1 MDSIRVGTFE
11 LYPSERILST
21 AGKAVEIGARAF
33 DLLLVLVEQ
42 PGRLVTKATLLERV
56 WPKLVV
62 DENNLPTQV
71 ASLRRVL
78 GACAITT
85 VPGFGYRLDL
95 PVGTAAPQTAV
106 GNAEPQA
113 PRLAVARST
122 WPSRLGALIGRDADL
137 RYIEAALETHNLVS
151 IVGGA
156 GVGKSRLAQ
165 EVLIREAE
173 RASDSVS
180 WVSLQPVEDIGH
192 VAAAIALGLGLA
204 LPESIDGFAALRQAL
219 DRTPLLLIIDGAEH
233 LNEKLAPPLA
243 ALIAR
248 TRGLRVLLTS
258 QAPLGIPGEIVYR
271 LDPLAVPE
279 AGTPPAEAARFASIE
294 LFVQRASAADCSFHL
309 NDANAPLVAEI
320 CRRLDGNAL
329 ALELAAARVPALGI
343 SALQARL
350 DDRFRL
356 LKQRVH
362 PDNPHHGALHAA
374 FDWSYGL
381 LSATEQQVF
390 NRLGIFSGSF
400 SLEAAARCV
409 AYDDMDLAEAIDVIG
424 RLVDRSL
431 ITALPGDPPRYV
443 LLETA
448 RFYARGK
455 LARDGQLADAH
466 RRMAMTMLQLL
477 DAAYD
482 EYWSLDEA
490 LWLHRY
496 EPEIVNVRAA
506 VNWAMQHDRPLALA
520 LYGSAWPLFV
530 ETDLS
535 GEERA
540 RYDHALTLLSD
551 SLPHKR
557 VARFWEAVAAYFSTR
572 LCDRARF
579 AAELAAKIQQVAGDE
594 RARYLALI
602 LLAFNWRGDN
612 AAAYEAY
619 HQAKL
624 IEDPAWP
631 PRLLTLGAL
640 TEGALL
646 MSDNDRFAEARD
658 AYRRALRL
666 ALTTS
671 ERRALA
677 ATVSLVE
684 LDVACGDAAAALQL
698 GLPLALNLRHS
709 GRRETYFELLLMIFS
724 AWLLIGNLREA
735 RPVGAELYALAL
747 RIDPGKLYSVLD
759 AMAYLACM
767 DGLEQAAARILA
779 CADLAHRAHGQARR
793 RPTEERMRDAAVK
806 ILDTR
811 LGEDWRG
818 VFAAAR
824 EVMSEAQ
831 ACAIALG
838 LDD

>member
-1 MDSIRVGTFE
+1 MR
-11 LYPSERILST
+11 
-21 AGKAVEIGARAF
+21 
-33 DLLLVLVEQ
+33 Q
-42 PGRLVTKATLLERV
+42 
-56 WPKLVV
+56 
-62 DENNLPTQV
+62 
-71 ASLRRVL
+71 
-78 GACAITT
+78 
-85 VPGFGYRLDL
+85 
-95 PVGTAAPQTAV
+95 
-106 GNAEPQA
+106 
-113 PRLAVARST
+113 
-122 WPSRLGALIGRDADL
+122 
-137 RYIEAALETHNLVS
+137 
-151 IVGGA
+151 
-156 GVGKSRLAQ
+156 
-165 EVLIREAE
+165 AE
-173 RASDSVS
+173 RAADSVS
-180 WVSLQPVEDIGH
+180 WVSLQPVEDISH
-192 VAAAIALGLGLA
+192 VPAAIALALGLA

-219 DRTPLLLIIDGAEH
+219 DHTPLLLIIDGAEH
-233 LNEKLAPPLA
+233 LNETLAPPLA
-243 ALIAR
+243 ALVAQ
-248 TRGLRVLLTS
+248 TRGLRALLTS

-271 LDPLAVPE
+271 LDPLAVPQ
-279 AGTPPAEAARFASIE
+279 AGTSCPDAARFGSIE
-294 LFVQRASAADCSFHL
+294 LFVQRASAADCSFQL
-309 NDANAPLVAEI
+309 TDANAAQVAEI

-390 NRLGIFSGSF
+390 NRLGIFAGSF

-409 AYDDMDLAEAIDVIG
+409 AYDDMDLAEAVDVIG

-443 LLETA
+443 LPETA

-477 DAAYD
+477 DAAYE

-496 EPEIVNVRAA
+496 EPDIVNVRAA
-506 VNWAMQHDRPLALA
+506 SNWAMQHDRPLAVA

-572 LCDRARF
+572 QCDRARF
-579 AAELAAKIQQVAGDE
+579 AAELAAKTQQVTGDE

-612 AAAYEAY
+612 TAACAAYD
-619 HQAKL
+619 QAKL
-624 IEDPAWP
+624 IEDPTWP

-646 MSDNDRFAEARD
+646 MSDNDRFAEARE
-658 AYRRALRL
+658 AYRRAVRL

-709 GRRETYFELLLMIFS
+709 GRRESYFELLLMIFS
-724 AWLLIGNLREA
+724 AWLLLGNLREA
-735 RPVGAELYALAL
+735 RAAGAELYSLAL
-747 RIDPGKLYSVLD
+747 RIDPGKLFSVLD
-759 AMAYLACM
+759 AMAYLACLDQM
-767 DGLEQAAARILA
+767 EQAAARILA

-793 RPTEERMRDAAVK
+793 RPTEERLHDAAVK

-811 LGEDWRG
+811 LGADWR
-818 VFAAAR
+818 AMHMPAR
-824 EVMSEAQ
+824 EAISEAQ

>member
-11 LYPSERILST
+11 LYPSERILSA

-62 DENNLPTQV
+62 DENNLPAQV
-71 ASLRRVL
+71 ASLRRTL
-78 GACAITT
+78 GAGAITT

-95 PVGTAAPQTAV
+95 PVGIAAQAPAS
-106 GNAEPQA
+106 AAPQA

-122 WPSRLGALIGRDADL
+122 WPSRLGALIGRDGDL
-137 RYIEAALETHNLVS
+137 RNIEAALQSHSLVS

-165 EVLIREAE
+165 EILT
-173 RASDSVS
+173 RAAAGARDGVS
-180 WVSLQPVEDIGH
+180 WVSLQPVEDISH
-192 VAAAIALGLGLA
+192 VPAAIALGLGLA
-204 LPESIDGFAALRQAL
+204 LPESIDGFAALHQAL
-219 DRTPLLLIIDGAEH
+219 DRTPLLLIVDGAEH
-233 LNEKLAPPLA
+233 LNERLAPPLA
-243 ALIAR
+243 ALIAQ

-279 AGTPPAEAARFASIE
+279 SGTTCRDAAGFASIE
-294 LFVQRASAADCSFHL
+294 LFVQRASAADCSFRL
-309 NDANAPLVAEI
+309 TDANAPLVGEI

-390 NRLGIFSGSF
+390 NRLGIFAGSF
-400 SLEAAARCV
+400 SLDAAARCV

-443 LLETA
+443 LPETA
-448 RFYARGK
+448 RFYARGN

-466 RRMAMTMLQLL
+466 RRMAMTVLQSL
-477 DAAYD
+477 DAAYE
-482 EYWSLDEA
+482 EYWSVDEA
-490 LWLHRY
+490 LWLHCY
-496 EPEIVNVRAA
+496 EPDVVNVRAA
-506 VNWAMQHDRPLALA
+506 SNWAMQHDRPLAVA

-557 VARFWEAVAAYFSTR
+557 VARFWEAVAAYFSAR
-572 LCDRARF
+572 QCDRARF
-579 AAELAAKIQQVAGDE
+579 AAELAAKMQAVAGDE

-612 AAAYEAY
+612 SAACEAY
-619 HQAKL
+619 DQARL
-624 IEDPAWP
+624 IEDSTWP

-646 MSDNDRFAEARD
+646 MSDNDRFAEARE
-658 AYRRALRL
+658 AYRRAVRL

-698 GLPLALNLRHS
+698 GLPLALSLRHS
-709 GRRETYFELLLMIFS
+709 GRRESYFDLLLMIFS
-724 AWLLIGNLREA
+724 AWLLQADLREA
-735 RPVGAELYALAL
+735 RPVGAELYALAR
-747 RIDPGKLYSVLD
+747 RIDPGKLYLVLD
-759 AMAYLACM
+759 AMAYLACLDHM
-767 DGLEQAAARILA
+767 ECAAVRILA
-779 CADLAHRAHGQARR
+779 CADLAHLAHGQARR

-806 ILDTR
+806 ILDTH
-811 LGEDWRG
+811 LGENWRAQSADAH
-818 VFAAAR
+818 AAI
-824 EVMSEAQ
+824 SEAQ

>member
-11 LYPSERILST
+11 LYPSERILSA

-62 DENNLPTQV
+62 DENNLPAQV
-71 ASLRRVL
+71 ASLRRAL
-78 GACAITT
+78 GAGAITT
-85 VPGFGYRLDL
+85 VPGYGYRLDL
-95 PVGTAAPQTAV
+95 PVGTAARAPAS
-106 GNAEPQA
+106 ASPQA
-113 PRLAVARST
+113 PRLALERST
-122 WPSRLGALIGRDADL
+122 WPSRLGALIGRDGDL
-137 RYIEAALETHNLVS
+137 CNIEAALQSHSLVS

-165 EVLIREAE
+165 EILT
-173 RASDSVS
+173 RAAAGVRDGVS
-180 WVSLQPVEDIGH
+180 WVSLQPVEDISH
-192 VAAAIALGLGLA
+192 VPAAIALGLGLA
-204 LPESIDGFAALRQAL
+204 LPESIDGFAALHQAL
-219 DRTPLLLIIDGAEH
+219 DRTPLLLIVDGAEH

-243 ALIAR
+243 VLIAQ
-248 TRGLRVLLTS
+248 TRGLRILLTS

-279 AGTPPAEAARFASIE
+279 PGTTCRDAARFASIE
-294 LFVQRASAADCSFHL
+294 LFVQRASAADCSFQL
-309 NDANAPLVAEI
+309 TDANAPLVGEI

-390 NRLGIFSGSF
+390 NRLGIFAGSF
-400 SLEAAARCV
+400 SLDAAARCV

-443 LLETA
+443 LPETA

-455 LARDGQLADAH
+455 LARDGQLPDAH
-466 RRMAMTMLQLL
+466 RRMAMTVLQSL
-477 DAAYD
+477 DAAYE
-482 EYWSLDEA
+482 EYWSVDEA
-490 LWLHRY
+490 LWLHCY
-496 EPEIVNVRAA
+496 EPDVVNVRAA
-506 VNWAMQHDRPLALA
+506 SNWAMQHDRPLAVA

-540 RYDHALTLLSD
+540 RYEHALTLLSD

-557 VARFWEAVAAYFSTR
+557 VARFWEAVAAYFSAR
-572 LCDRARF
+572 QCDRARF
-579 AAELAAKIQQVAGDE
+579 AAELAAKMQAVAGDE

-612 AAAYEAY
+612 SAACEAY
-619 HQAKL
+619 DQARL
-624 IEDPAWP
+624 IEDSTWP

-646 MSDNDRFAEARD
+646 MSDNDRFAEARE
-658 AYRRALRL
+658 AYRRAVRL

-671 ERRALA
+671 ERHALA
-677 ATVSLVE
+677 ASVSLVE

-698 GLPLALNLRHS
+698 GLPLALSLRHS
-709 GRRETYFELLLMIFS
+709 GRRETYFDLLLMIFS
-724 AWLLIGNLREA
+724 AWLLQADLREA
-735 RPVGAELYALAL
+735 RPVGAELYALAR
-747 RIDPGKLYSVLD
+747 RIDPGKLYLVLD
-759 AMAYLACM
+759 AMAYLACLDQM
-767 DGLEQAAARILA
+767 EHAAVRILA
-779 CADLAHRAHGQARR
+779 CADLAHLAHGRARR

-811 LGEDWRG
+811 LSENWRAQSE
-818 VFAAAR
+818 AAHAT
-824 EVMSEAQ
+824 MSESQ
-831 ACAIALG
+831 ACATALG

>member
-1 MDSIRVGTFE
+1 MDLIRVGTFE
-11 LYPSERILST
+11 LYPSERILSSG
-21 AGKAVEIGARAF
+21 GKPVELGARAF

-42 PGRLVTKATLLERV
+42 HGHLVSKATLLERV

-62 DENNLPTQV
+62 DENNLPAQV

-95 PVGTAAPQTAV
+95 PVGTAASPATA
-106 GNAEPQA
+106 GAAPEA
-113 PRLAVARST
+113 PRLAVARGT

-137 RYIEAALETHNLVS
+137 HNIQSSLAGHNLVS

-165 EVLIREAE
+165 EILMRESE
-173 RASDSVS
+173 RADAGVS
-180 WVSLQPVEDIGH
+180 WVSLQPVDDISH
-192 VAAAIALGLGLA
+192 VPSAIALGLGLT
-204 LPESIDGFAALRQAL
+204 LPESVDGFAALRQAL
-219 DRTPLLLIIDGAEH
+219 DHTPLLLIIDGAEH
-233 LNEKLAPPLA
+233 LNEALAPQLA
-243 ALIAR
+243 ALISQ

-271 LDPLAVPE
+271 LDALAVPGPGSSF
-279 AGTPPAEAARFASIE
+279 ADAARFASIE
-294 LFVQRASAADCSFHL
+294 LFVQRASAADCGFQL
-309 NDANAPLVAEI
+309 TDANAPLVADI

-343 SALQARL
+343 SALRARL

-374 FDWSYGL
+374 FDWSHGL
-381 LSATEQQVF
+381 LSATEQRVF
-390 NRLGIFSGSF
+390 NRLGIFAGSF
-400 SLEAAARCV
+400 SLDAAARCV
-409 AYDDMDLAEAIDVIG
+409 AYDGIDLSEAIDLIG

-431 ITALPGDPPRYV
+431 VTTLPGDPPRYV

-455 LARDGQLADAH
+455 LASDAQLDAVH
-466 RRMAMTMLQLL
+466 RRLGLTMLQLL
-477 DAAYD
+477 DVAYE

-490 LWLHRY
+490 IWLHRY
-496 EPEIVNVRAA
+496 EPDIVNVRASM
-506 VNWAMQHDRPLALA
+506 NWAMQHDRQLAIS
-520 LYGSAWPLFV
+520 LYGSAWPLYV
-530 ETDLS
+530 EMDLS
-535 GEERA
+535 GEERS
-540 RYDHALTLLSD
+540 RYEHALPLLSD
-551 SLPHKR
+551 ALPRSR

-572 LCDRARF
+572 QCDRARF
-579 AAELAAKIQQVAGDE
+579 AAELAAKMHQQEGDA
-594 RARYLALI
+594 RARYLALMM
-602 LLAFNWRGDN
+602 LAFNWRGDDG
-612 AAAYEAY
+612 AACAAYD
-619 HQAKL
+619 QAKH

-646 MSDNDRFAEARD
+646 MSEDNFTAARD
-658 AYRRALRL
+658 AYRRAVRL

-677 ATVSLVE
+677 ATVSMVE
-684 LDVACGDAAAALQL
+684 LDVACGDTAAALQL
-698 GLPLALNLRHS
+698 GRPLALSLRHS
-709 GRRETYFELLLMIFS
+709 GRRETFFELLMMIFS
-724 AWLLIGNLREA
+724 AWLILGDLREA

-759 AMAYLACM
+759 AMAYLACLDHM
-767 DGLEQAAARILA
+767 EHAAVRIIA
-779 CADLAHRAHGQARR
+779 CADIAHRAHGQARR
-793 RPTEERMRDAAVK
+793 RPTEARMRAAAVK
-806 ILDTR
+806 ILTER
-811 LGEDWRG
+811 LGENWLG
-818 VFAAAR
+818 AAAQAR
-824 EVMSEAQ
+824 ETIDEAR

-838 LDD
+838 LGD